1 MQDTLK
7 PIASPDNL
15 FHDGNPYTGE
25 LGTVVTSEWL
35 NNAQSAIQSTQQE
48 VLSVLKDSGQ
58 TPDPKRQDQLLQ
70 AVKKIA
76 WNGSARPSTLAG
88 YGITDAQPLNNNLTA
103 LASLNTAGLV
113 VDTGPG
119 AAVTR
124 AIVAGQ
130 GVTVSNG
137 DGKAGNP
144 TVALANSGAAAG
156 TYGMV
161 TVDAMGRVTAGRQMQ
176 AADVPGL
183 DWSKITSGTPT
194 TLAGYG
200 ISDAVTAADLAGRG
214 LFGRAA
220 NIGAGSCLDIRPNGL
235 YHVSEKVADRPVNS
249 NGMLLANF
257 LSTEWGALTYYAWGG
272 ATFEARLEGGVWK
285 SWRQMGDTNSVTAAA
300 PPGKVSH
307 FAMSAPP
314 AGWVKCDGALLS
326 RAAYPALFAVI
337 GTTFGAGDGKTTF
350 GVPDLRG
357 EFVRGWDDGRG
368 VDSGRTIGSSQAD
381 DFKSHTHQ
389 EDIRDLALGSTYL
402 CGMTRTNGGNLAIG
416 STAAAGGAETRPRNV
431 ALLACIKI

>member
-1 MQDTLK
+1 MASVVEGAGFSLK
-7 PIASPDNL
+7 PDQN
-15 FHDGNPYTGE
+15 T
-25 LGTVVTSEWL
+25 
-35 NNAQSAIQSTQQE
+35 
-48 VLSVLKDSGQ
+48 
-58 TPDPKRQDQLLQ
+58 QLLQ
-70 AVKKIA
+70 AIKQLA
-76 WNGSARPSTLAG
+76 WGNTSAR
-88 YGITDAQPLNNNLTA
+88 
-103 LASLNTAGLV
+103 
-113 VDTGPG
+113 
-119 AAVTR
+119 R

-137 DGKAGNP
+137 DGVTGNP

-176 AADVPGL
+176 PADVPGL

-200 ISDAVTAADLAGRG
+200 ISDAAAMRGRAPAGVGLDWNSLTLYGVYAVAVGSFDGSNHPRSVFPDAPTYGMLEVLPSLDSSGLLQRYTSTAADWVLQRSKWGTGEWSQWQR
-214 LFGRAA
+214 
-220 NIGAGSCLDIRPNGL
+220 IGI
-235 YHVSEKVADRPVNS
+235 
-249 NGMLLANF
+249 
-257 LSTEWGALTYYAWGG
+257 ST
-272 ATFEARLEGGVWK
+272 V
-285 SWRQMGDTNSVTAAA
+285 VA

-307 FAMSAPP
+307 FAMTAPP

-326 RAAYPALFAVI
+326 RAAYPALFAAI

-368 VDSGRTIGSSQAD
+368 VDSSRAFGSSQSGQNQSHEHGWGIWSSRTVEVPNG
-381 DFKSHTHQ
+381 DFAPNGVLLKQVT
-389 EDIRDLALGSTYL
+389 GSAVEFDNYSYGDT
-402 CGMTRTNGGNLAIG
+402 TNLPGPANIVKGVTSGQGGNEA
-416 STAAAGGAETRPRNV
+416 RPRNV